1 MAGHPVLAGDD
12 PIPLHERNS
21 VMKSVVLLA
30 GAAIALAVTATPA
43 AAAPSA
49 GAVPM
54 SFSVSHADVHGV
66 VRGQA
71 VRQQTAGQIATFR
84 AAHEGLIHGPQA
96 ARPKAT
102 QIHPAQ
108 GTAFVDEGNDEGSF
122 AVQSVTTNLH
132 PTDGGTTIY
141 TPTMYSAGG
150 SCVEITTVYTSSVQA
165 VEAWDWCQRIDFEA
179 SVPINAAFL
188 SRYTNGTG
196 AYTAE
201 LLRTNATNNTWTA
214 FLFDYTTNSYDTLF
228 TSSGTSQ
235 AGTTGWDVNE
245 LYSNVASNGQS
256 FACADLAGK
265 TFSGSNIQVDLGGTW
280 TAASPSNSDT
290 RFNQPASGFDCPS
303 MSFQMVTQYS
313 HWQVTG

>member
-1 MAGHPVLAGDD
+1 
-12 PIPLHERNS
+12 
-21 VMKSVVLLA
+21 MKSVVLLA
-30 GAAIALAVTATPA
+30 GVAMALAVAATPA
-43 AAAPSA
+43 VARSA
-49 GAVPM
+49 AVPL
-54 SFSVSHADVHGV
+54 SVINASHADVRGV
-66 VRGQA
+66 LRGPA
-71 VRQQTAGQIATFR
+71 VRQQTAGQIGTFLATH
-84 AAHEGLIHGPQA
+84 AGLIHGPRA

-102 QIHPAQ
+102 RIHPAQ
-108 GTAFVDEGNDEGSF
+108 GTAFVDEGNDQGSF

-132 PTDGGTTIY
+132 PTNGGTTIY

-150 SCVEITTVYTSSVQA
+150 SCIEITTVYTSSVQA

-179 SVPINAAFL
+179 SVPISAAFL

-201 LLRTNATNNTWTA
+201 ILRTNATNNTWTG

-245 LYSNVASNGQS
+245 LYSNVDSNGQS

-265 TFSGSNIQVDLGGTW
+265 MFSGSNIQVDLDGTW